1 MVIKKFHEFILKESN
16 SGLVAAALSHAE
28 REAKNKELGSNITPN
43 TVSPTITPNT
53 VSPTKIPVST
63 IIKPTN
69 ITKPTGTILSKEPI
83 GSYGKFTPASSKSSP
98 LVVVYGGIPVGGKE
112 SGDYMYNYFNKT
124 GNKYNLFVAKSHK
137 IDGPLSYASLDQK
150 IKSDNIN
157 PAKKVLYLFSGGYR
171 PGKDLL
177 TKIGAEFFDKIFLVD
192 IWMGSGT
199 ISSFYKN
206 LVLKN
211 PGKVEYYYTTYGG
224 NDSSAT
230 SYIASKSSKSF
241 KNAKNDHMSTNI
253 DAVASLMNQF

>member
-1 MVIKKFHEFILKESN
+1 MIIKKFQEFILKESN

-28 REAKNKELGSNITPN
+28 RESKNKESGSNITPD
-43 TVSPTITPNT
+43 TASPA
-53 VSPTKIPVST
+53 KIPVST
-63 IIKPTN
+63 PVKTTN
-69 ITKPTGTILSKEPI
+69 ITKPTGTISAKEPI

-98 LVVVYGGIPVGGKE
+98 LVVVYGGIPVGGRE
-112 SGDYMYNYFNKT
+112 SGDYMYDYFKKT

-137 IDGPLSYASLDQK
+137 IDGPSSYASLDQK
-150 IKSDNIN
+150 IKSGSIN
-157 PAKKVLYLFSGGYR
+157 PSKKVLYLFSGGYR

-177 TKIGAEFFDKIFLVD
+177 TKIGAESFDKIFLVD

-199 ISSFYKN
+199 VSTFYKN
-206 LVLKN
+206 LVSKN

-230 SYIASKSSKSF
+230 NFIASKSSKSF